1 MGEGRLEPDDRYA
14 DAPVVGLTGARFGG
28 AAGRRLR
35 AAGPDADE
43 GRVVTTHRL
52 IRNRPVVGRTG
63 ARFGSASRQRAAQ
76 SVAGQGGVS
85 APEVSVSE
93 PPPAPS
99 SPQQR
104 EPQRREPQR
113 REPQGRESRRREPA
127 GPTGPTGPTGSE
139 ERERSHPDWAAP
151 ATSFGLVRPYT
162 WTNGR
167 TAACRHL
174 EIETLVS
181 ATGRPP
187 DRIAAPEHH
196 TVVDLCARPRSV
208 AELAALLAIP
218 LGVARVLLA
227 DLADAGIVRVHGS
240 ADRDGAPDLDLMQ
253 RVLGALHR
261 L

>member
-1 MGEGRLEPDDRYA
+1 MGEGQLEPDDRYA

-52 IRNRPVVGRTG
+52 TRNRPVVGRTG

-76 SVAGQGGVS
+76 SGAGQVDVS
-85 APEVSVSE
+85 APEW
-93 PPPAPS
+93 PPAPS
-99 SPQQR
+99 SPPPR
-104 EPQRREPQR
+104 EPPRREPQR
-113 REPQGRESRRREPA
+113 REPQGRESA
-127 GPTGPTGPTGSE
+127 GSTGSTGSAGYQG
-139 ERERSHPDWAAP
+139 RERSHPDWAAP

-174 EIETLVS
+174 GIETLVS

-227 DLADAGIVRVHGS
+227 DLADAGIVRVHYS
-240 ADRDGAPDLDLMQ
+240 ADRDGAPGLDIMQ
-253 RVLGALHR
+253 RVLAALHR

>member
-1 MGEGRLEPDDRYA
+1 MGEGQLESDDRYA

-35 AAGPDADE
+35 AVGPDADE
-43 GRVVTTHRL
+43 GRVVTSHRL

-63 ARFGSASRQRAAQ
+63 ARFGSVSRRRAAQ
-76 SVAGQGGVS
+76 SGAGQVDVS
-85 APEVSVSE
+85 APE

-99 SPQQR
+99 S
-104 EPQRREPQR
+104 PQRREPQR
-113 REPQGRESRRREPA
+113 REPQRRAPQRREPQGRESQGREPA
-127 GPTGPTGPTGSE
+127 GSAGSAGYE
-139 ERERSHPDWAAP
+139 ERERSHPDRAAP

-253 RVLGALHR
+253 RVLAALRR